1 MNEARRSFL
10 GEWELPP
17 APQEHVQS
25 IPAANAPVVDGP
37 KRRGRKPA
45 HKRKRDWE
53 ASHRPHTFVGVP
65 PELREAMRDIAEQY
79 RRESGMVGGVDAVV
93 RELLRFSLEQYATGS
108 LDIHA
113 ERGTG
118 KSQLASAPGR
128 GMRDKSIPARKP
140 AQKKPKAPTATYRL
154 PEEQIAAMRAIIQYE
169 EHKAAPAVIHLTLGQ
184 VFTRLLSHALD
195 AYRAELWSLYTTP
208 IMIVQGLKG
217 EGAW

>member
-1 MNEARRSFL
+1 MSEARRSFL

-25 IPAANAPVVDGP
+25 IPAASPPAADGS
-37 KRRGRKPA
+37 KKRGRKPA

-65 PELREAMRDIAEQY
+65 LELREAVRDIAEYY
-79 RRESGMVGGVDAVV
+79 RRQYGMVGGVDAVA
-93 RELLRFSLEQYATGS
+93 RELLRYSLAQYAAGG
-108 LDIHA
+108 LNIRA

-118 KSQLASAPGR
+118 KTALASAPGC
-128 GMRDKSIPARKP
+128 GMHNKTIPQRKP

-154 PEEQIAAMRAIIQYE
+154 PEEQVAAMRTIIQYE

-184 VFTRLLSHALD
+184 VFTRLLSHALE

-208 IMIVQGLKG
+208 LMTVQGLKG
-217 EGAW
+217 EPG